1 MGTLSPVSVIFVPA
15 EDRPG
20 EARPNQAA
28 TPTISVVMASLAERP
43 RLEAVLGYMLPAIGR
58 FAAEL
63 IVARADTPVQLT
75 ELARV
80 FRGVRFVLVSPSLQL
95 PELLSAGMAEAS
107 GHVVALTTD
116 LRAHEDDWVDLL
128 SHRIGIRRPV
138 PGPSATSIREL
149 LREAGLDDRI

>member
-1 MGTLSPVSVIFVPA
+1 MPA

-20 EARPNQAA
+20 EVRPREAA
-28 TPTISVVMASLAERP
+28 TPTISVVMASLGERP
-43 RLEAVLGYMLPAIGR
+43 RLEAVLGYMLPAVGR

-63 IVARADTPVQLT
+63 IVARADAPASLT

-80 FRGVRFVLVSPSLQL
+80 FQGVRFVLASPGVAL
-95 PELLSAGMAEAS
+95 PDLLAAGMAEAT

-116 LRAHEDDWVDLL
+116 LRAHEEDWVELL
-128 SHRIGIRRPV
+128 GRRLGIRAPV
-138 PGPSATSIREL
+138 YGPAASGIREI